1 MNAERLCPGND
12 FVFVNHAI
20 YEKYFSPL
28 SPCPTVALY
37 RKGTKRTDWTTMEL
51 FVQSKRHEYQDPYHH
66 EFTLDDTTTPSDTS
80 VEAQKQLLQFA
91 AFQWNHQH
99 RLFAFAVGIYDSRAR
114 FFRFDPS
121 SVAVSESFNYRDEP
135 RLLAEFFLRYSTLS
149 PVERGF
155 DPTVT
160 PATGAER
167 ELYCSHL
174 KNYLQRV
181 EEKNL
186 RMYPHVERLLAQN
199 VPVFKI
205 QVNDLDGGVHWYLG
219 SSPAIAIAHARLN
232 SAPCGRLTRGYIA
245 TPISPTEK
253 SEKGK
258 LYWLKDCWRSIRG
271 DSETEKYSHL
281 KNTGVPNLP
290 ELLCGGDVLTDDE
303 LQETENDSLV
313 RYHGVSWTSP
323 ASPLQHMVHHRLVQG
338 LLIPLWYVES
348 AKELLRAG
356 RDALESRCSKFVLK
370 ICLTFRVYS
379 DHCCV
384 LQVRHAPSRRQR
396 RQRDVDRS
404 QERWVGEVR
413 YS

>member
-1 MNAERLCPGND
+1 M
-12 FVFVNHAI
+12 
-20 YEKYFSPL
+20 
-28 SPCPTVALY
+28 
-37 RKGTKRTDWTTMEL
+37 
-51 FVQSKRHEYQDPYHH
+51 
-66 EFTLDDTTTPSDTS
+66 
-80 VEAQKQLLQFA
+80 
-91 AFQWNHQH
+91 
-99 RLFAFAVGIYDSRAR
+99 
-114 FFRFDPS
+114 
-121 SVAVSESFNYRDEP
+121 
-135 RLLAEFFLRYSTLS
+135 
-149 PVERGF
+149 ERGF

-258 LYWLKDCWRSIRG
+258 LYWLKDCWRS
-271 DSETEKYSHL
+271 DHDESEPTKYQYL
-281 KNTGVPNLP
+281 KTAGVPNLP
-290 ELLCGGDVLTDDE
+290 ELVHGADIIVENE
-303 LQETENDSLV
+303 LQKTENYLL
-313 RYHGVSWTSP
+313 
-323 ASPLQHMVHHRLVQG
+323 LQDDKILRAPRSSRPQRMVHHRLVQG

-348 AKELLRAG
+348 ARELLRVG
-356 RDALESRCSKFVLK
+356 RDTLESAHSEFVHPRYPSNL
-370 ICLTFRVYS
+370 
-379 DHCCV
+379 
-384 LQVRHAPSRRQR
+384 PSR
-396 RQRDVDRS
+396 
-404 QERWVGEVR
+404 
-413 YS
+413 